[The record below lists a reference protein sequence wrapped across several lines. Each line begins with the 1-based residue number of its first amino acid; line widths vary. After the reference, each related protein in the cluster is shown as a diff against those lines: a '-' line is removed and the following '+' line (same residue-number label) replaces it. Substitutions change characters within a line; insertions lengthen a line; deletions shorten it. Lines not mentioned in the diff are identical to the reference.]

1 MFNKNKL
8 FLKRFAGLVLALVL
22 AITGAAPL
30 QVFAGEVEDAARA
43 YLVENY
49 INNNKVITTG
59 GDGVVKSADG
69 LTYTI
74 GTKTSSGASISS
86 IRLKM
91 EGSSSNYKT
100 GWYISKD
107 NPYIFYKA
115 PSLNTSRSITGRPET
130 DYSFT
135 ATLKLFAAGTE
146 SSAIDDGTAEALAT
160 QDFTFILKA
169 EPPKPQVTFNPVD
182 SVTKET
188 ISGAKV
194 TVEYNWSTLTANSDG
209 SYTLETDKTYTV
221 TASADGYN
229 KYSNSAYV
237 PDAAGGKVE
246 LPMAKIQKSTI
257 AFAVKDSLGNMIP
270 DATIQVKQGYYTIV
284 SPQADGTYSLNN
296 GTSYSYTV
304 SAANYS
310 GVTGTITPS
319 GDETIAIT
327 MSKNINTYK
336 VIFDIKDTD
345 GNTVNDSIIQVT
357 DENDEEVSPNSD
369 GSYSMSKLNEYSYS
383 ISAEGYKTADG
394 AITPSGDEETITKTI
409 KLEKNQPVDAE
420 DLEKVNAV
428 KAKFNSEL
436 GALRPNYAT
445 DKNICELVLS
455 KIRGYSDIDTEGVT
469 VELKTT
475 EDTNYIEENGD
486 IDYVSGDLN
495 QFGNNSKNVR
505 CSFVFK
511 YNGAEATT
519 DNRVV
524 TVCWDRDYYNGKINN
539 EADSLSWDTIKSGN
553 TDISA
558 VETDLTLPQIMTN
571 SARTAWSNIKWTSS
585 NPDVIAIESTGY
597 DSLVDP
603 KKGKVTPAD
612 KDTDVVL
619 TAEFTANDSALNS
632 YVEKVSD
639 FATVTKTFKVTVK
652 GTGTSLPTAE
662 SLQELLDKY
671 YTAADLKDFVSQE
684 ILNTNAVEGD
694 IQLPRYTRITDE
706 SGQPVFNNKEIEV
719 TSSNTDILTINGYR
733 ANVDVFAGKNETE
746 SVDLIITFTRDGIS
760 VSKTIPLKVKMI
772 TDAMLE
778 EELKLMEIAK
788 ANYFAGIND
797 GKYLNSQSITGN
809 LHPFKEMTLDE
820 QGKPAWAYDTA
831 SVTGTGIIADGYFD
845 DPWAMEA
852 AGYNLFKSSNN
863 NVIKHENL
871 LVTRP
876 ESATDVTI
884 TSWLS
889 SSRYGKYAVNHPD
902 NEKLQKLYKQEVSV
916 TVTVLKQGDTA
927 SELPPQDD
935 QEGDDSNNDND
946 NNNDNEYVDDSSAG
960 EDSVIET
967 SDASGSE
974 KAKDSAP
981 STGDNAPIGL
991 AAMLMLIAALLLIG
1005 ITAHHKKRVHHTDC

>member
-1 MFNKNKL
+1 MLRKKRTL
-8 FLKRFAGLVLALVL
+8 FKRSAGLAVALVL

-30 QVFAGEVEDAARA
+30 QIFAGEAEDAARA

-49 INNNKVITTG
+49 IDNNKVITTG

-74 GTKTSSGASISS
+74 GTKTPSGASITS

-100 GWYISKD
+100 GWYISSD

-115 PSLNTSRSITGRPET
+115 PSLNSSRSIKGRPET

-146 SSAIDDGTAEALAT
+146 SSAIDNGTAEALAT

-169 EPPKPQVTFNPVD
+169 ESPKPQVTFTPVD
-182 SVTKET
+182 SVTKEV

-194 TVEYNWSTLTANSDG
+194 TVEYNWSAVTANSDG

-229 KYSNSAYV
+229 KYSNSSYV
-237 PDAAGGKVE
+237 PDAAGGNVE
-246 LPMAKIQKSTI
+246 LPMDKIQKSTI
-257 AFAVKDSLGNMIP
+257 TFAVKDSLGNTIP
-270 DATIQVKQGYYTIV
+270 DATIQVKQGYYTTV
-284 SPQADGTYSLNN
+284 NPQADGTYILNN
-296 GTSYSYTV
+296 GTSYSYAV
-304 SAANYS
+304 SADGCS
-310 GVTGTITPS
+310 DVTGTITPS
-319 GDETIAIT
+319 GDETINVT
-327 MSKNINTYK
+327 MK
-336 VIFDIKDTD
+336 
-345 GNTVNDSIIQVT
+345 
-357 DENDEEVSPNSD
+357 
-369 GSYSMSKLNEYSYS
+369 
-383 ISAEGYKTADG
+383 
-394 AITPSGDEETITKTI
+394 
-409 KLEKNQPVDAE
+409 KNQTVDTSDSAKVDAI
-420 DLEKVNAV
+420 
-428 KAKFNSEL
+428 KAKFDSEYS
-436 GALRPNYAT
+436 ALRPNYAT

-469 VELKTT
+469 VELETT
-475 EDTNYIEENGD
+475 ADTDYIKENGD
-486 IDYVSGDLN
+486 IDYVKGDLSP
-495 QFGNNSKNVR
+495 FGNNSKNVS
-505 CSFVFK
+505 CTFAFK
-511 YNGAEATT
+511 CNDAEAVSAG
-519 DNRVV
+519 RVV
-524 TVCWDRDYYNGKINN
+524 SVCWDRDYYNGKINN

-553 TDISA
+553 TDIAA

-571 SARTAWSNIKWTSS
+571 SVRTAWSNIKWTSS

-662 SLQELLDKY
+662 SLQDLLDKY

-684 ILNTNAVEGD
+684 TLNTNAVEGD

-772 TDAMLE
+772 TDPMLE

-797 GKYLNSQSITGN
+797 GKYLNPQSITGD

-820 QGKPAWAYDTA
+820 QGRPVWAYDIA

-935 QEGDDSNNDND
+935 QEGDDSGNDND
-946 NNNDNEYVDDSSAG
+946 NNNDNEFVDDGSAG
-960 EDSVIET
+960 EDSVVET

-991 AAMLMLIAALLLIG
+991 AAALMLITLLLLIG
-1005 ITAHHKKRVHHTDC
+1005 TADYIRKKQLKE